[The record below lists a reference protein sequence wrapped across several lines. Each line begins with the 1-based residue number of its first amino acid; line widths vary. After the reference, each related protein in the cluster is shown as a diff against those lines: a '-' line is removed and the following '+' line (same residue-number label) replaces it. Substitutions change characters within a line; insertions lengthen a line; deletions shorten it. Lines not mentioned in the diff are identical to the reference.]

1 MEFEKAKQILNN
13 KETKKYNNK
22 EVKEIIELLNVLAD
36 VCISNLLKE
45 KTK

>member
-13 KETKKYNNK
+13 KKIKKYNNK

>member
-13 KETKKYNNK
+13 KEKKKYNNK
-22 EVKEIIELLNVLAD
+22 EVKEVIEFLNVLAD